1 MKVCISLT
9 HAAVLVITIA
19 ALPLFSINATAQIA
33 VFSNDGKV
41 VLNNGTVA
49 VPANPVDDTVTIID
63 LGVSPPESHCRV
75 QGAVERRRAAAK
87 RRCSAG

>member
-1 MKVCISLT
+1 MKLCISLT

-33 VFSNDGKV
+33 VSSNDGKV

-49 VPANPVDDTVTIID
+49 VPANSVDDTVTHHR
-63 LGVSPPESHCRV
+63 SRRFTAESHCRV